1 MKIWLAS
8 TMIVSVR
15 PILFFRSKA
24 TQYPFRKEDD
34 SEINHGG
41 RGRDFERSCA
51 PPTTIRG
58 CAIPAP
64 AGGVLPK
71 FAGLRKP
78 SQINSLSC
86 LLDF

>member
-41 RGRDFERSCA
+41 RGRDFFTRA
-51 PPTTIRG
+51 HRDYVP
-58 CAIPAP
+58 
-64 AGGVLPK
+64 
-71 FAGLRKP
+71 
-78 SQINSLSC
+78 LSV
-86 LLDF
+86 